1 MNIQALLLRRIHQP
15 ASHPPCPPIAA
26 GLIVTQ
32 LGNLTNDIDV
42 GGATMPVNEFLE
54 TRFGYK

>member
-1 MNIQALLLRRIHQP
+1 MP
-15 ASHPPCPPIAA
+15 A

-42 GGATMPVNEFLE
+42 GGYTQPVNEFLE
-54 TRFGYK
+54 QRFGYK